1 MKRNKPLYFV
11 LDRKE
16 SRKEKCPVRSVAG
29 RENKQR
35 GIRMCQ
41 KNKMY
46 RAFWW
51 HIKQFKFGNTFF
63 PAKMFKQ
70 RAIKAIQ
77 QLRKDLKCMSV
88 IC

>member
-1 MKRNKPLYFV
+1 MKPLYFV

-16 SRKEKCPVRSVAG
+16 SKKEKRPVRTIA
-29 RENKQR
+29 RECNKQMSVR
-35 GIRMCQ
+35 VCQ

-51 HIKQFKFGNTFF
+51 YIKQFKLGNTFF
-63 PAKMFKQ
+63 PAKRNKH
-70 RAIKAIQ
+70 RAIKAMQ

-88 IC
+88 TY